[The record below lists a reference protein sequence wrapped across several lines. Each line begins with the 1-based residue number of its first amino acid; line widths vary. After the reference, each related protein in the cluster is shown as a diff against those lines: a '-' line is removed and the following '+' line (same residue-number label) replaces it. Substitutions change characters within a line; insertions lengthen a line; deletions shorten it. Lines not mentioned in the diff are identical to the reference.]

1 MQEKLLIKF
10 YSVGVSL
17 LLKTSPWWLKVQSEG
32 KTITFNLLI
41 LKLITDTQK
50 KCVMTSASPS
60 VKWTYL
66 LMPFVKSALYLL
78 YCLWGL
84 TFWFL
89 YFCLL
94 LEKFISQ
101 FCWIEGCHFFRKE
114 HEWMLGSVYE
124 KWQQFSG
131 CWHVN
136 MGVQKRSSSLK
147 FDCLIRD
154 SIRKVNLRGFK
165 QVV

>member
-1 MQEKLLIKF
+1 MFKGGSLVVCKEIMQEKLLIKF

-114 HEWMLGSVYE
+114 HEWMLRSVYGM
-124 KWQQFSG
+124 KSG
-131 CWHVN
+131 N
-136 MGVQKRSSSLK
+136 NFQGVGMLTWVSKNAAVVWN
-147 FDCLIRD
+147 LI
-154 SIRKVNLRGFK
+154 V
-165 QVV
+165 